1 MFAWKL
7 TEKQA
12 RAAVFRRQ
20 AVADCRHLGIY
31 GTHCKIKVLDVTDCA
46 TSLFGDEVQE
56 GWRVTLVHLVLVDLL
71 CCENLHVD
79 AKYRCESTG
88 ISRSVLS
95 SELQEDEEDNQQ

>member
-1 MFAWKL
+1 MSCGYPA
-7 TEKQA
+7 
-12 RAAVFRRQ
+12 Q
-20 AVADCRHLGIY
+20 AVAEYCSWPG
-31 GTHCKIKVLDVTDCA
+31 GTHCEIKVLDVTDLA
-46 TSLFGDEVQE
+46 ASLFGDEVQE